1 MKPTNLPKT
10 PCTNTPS
17 GCVIWDGPAID
28 CINICPGDSVT
39 DVVYALA
46 KELCTVM
53 DQLNISNYD
62 LSCIAPA
69 TCMPTDFKTF
79 IQLLITKVC
88 NISSGSSSVIVQSEP
103 YAVGQSYD
111 LTTEQINNLI
121 AQGYVLQIL
130 N

>member
-1 MKPTNLPKT
+1 MKPNNLPKT
-10 PCTNTPS
+10 PCTPQSSN
-17 GCVIWDGPAID
+17 CVIWDGPSID
-28 CINICPGDSVT
+28 CISLCNGDSVT
-39 DVVYALA
+39 EVVYALA

-62 LSCIAPA
+62 LSCIAPT
-69 TCMPTDFKTF
+69 TCIPTDFKTF

-88 NISSGSSSVIVQSEP
+88 AISSGSSSVIVQSEP
-103 YAVGQSYD
+103 FAVGQEYD